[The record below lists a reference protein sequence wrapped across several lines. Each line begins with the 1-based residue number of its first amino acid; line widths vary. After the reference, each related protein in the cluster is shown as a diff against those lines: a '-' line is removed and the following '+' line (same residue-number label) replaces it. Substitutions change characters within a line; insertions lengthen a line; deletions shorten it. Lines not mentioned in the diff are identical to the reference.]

1 MSVRVAREFQGRW
14 SCFWATSYTLELELF
29 DEYLFRRLGEPPL
42 NATLLVDFRRLA
54 TSLGKL
60 GSEDARRLQR
70 ANRDYLLRGLPI
82 GGSFHPKTY
91 FFGNTKE
98 GALLV
103 GSGNLTLRGIEEGHE
118 LFARLDSRESGD
130 LASIRGWRDWMDAI
144 VDRASDR
151 EVNYRWLDLKQR
163 VPWLDG
169 PADES
174 HFVSNLRQSLLDQ
187 LAAPLAAPVDE
198 LHVLAPYYDRQGNA
212 LRTLLD
218 RMRPRQLDIYV
229 GARTSVDG
237 AALARLLGESDAR
250 VSVRSFEPHEFV
262 HAKLIGVVAGEMG
275 RLLSGSANL
284 SQAALIASLASEP
297 WANVEA
303 GLLIDAVPTVVRD
316 AFTSSRLELCDASLD
331 QVAELE
337 FEAEEEGAQ
346 PPLLLRAA
354 KLLDDGRVEVALDG
368 ALPTETMVTAGLAP
382 QPLAG
387 DRSEGRLALPDG
399 GALVWLCDAV
409 GSLLS
414 NRVPLDEPARLRG
427 WLEER
432 TSGGDRPRE
441 LDATDYD
448 TPVGRMLLYLH
459 ERCIFDIE
467 ETSAATRAR
476 RLANE
481 DAAETDGSWDF
492 LDELLKEELRYDPRV
507 ESYRRSLPTGLPE
520 EDELL
525 ALLRIMLERTP
536 EQRSLRPIGPAQHD
550 EDGEGPKPGTP
561 WTPERRLQVRLFNVL
576 ERWCGA
582 LNDPRF
588 AWIDPAAPARN
599 YFTLLAALAECWE
612 QHYLPE
618 HRVVRLLT
626 TLLSSFLRSERAR
639 GHLLSLE
646 EREREQAL
654 ARLPAEARILAGAL
668 AYAALREQG
677 EWRSSVFELQPAL
690 VAGIELS
697 VVEVGRRSSKVVRR
711 LVDEKVTPAEIE
723 ERLLWASEFLD
734 DEHWCRKQERDLGLE
749 HVILTKESFNPRFGI
764 TLSVDGSNL
773 DDPRIVS
780 LVRQA
785 LAYRHV
791 DGAIVEL
798 GPARLSVHL
807 DDYAF
812 AKANGLEFQSRE
824 PITRE
829 RLLKFERQG
838 VSWARTLDAAAG
850 AAS

>member
-14 SCFWATSYTLELELF
+14 SCFWATSYSLELELF

-60 GSEDARRLQR
+60 GPEDSRRLQR
-70 ANRDYLLRGLPI
+70 ANRDYLLRGVPI

-91 FFGNTKE
+91 FFGNTQE
-98 GALLV
+98 GVLLV

-118 LFARLDSRESGD
+118 LFARLDSREPDD

-144 VDRASDR
+144 VERAADR
-151 EVNYRWLDLKQR
+151 EVSYRWLDLKQR
-163 VPWLDG
+163 TPWLAG
-169 PADES
+169 PAGGS
-174 HFVSNLRQSLLDQ
+174 RFVPNLRLSLLEQ
-187 LAAPLAAPVDE
+187 LAAPLATPVDE
-198 LHVLAPYYDRQGNA
+198 LHVMAPYYDRHANA
-212 LRTLLD
+212 LRALLD
-218 RMRPRQLDIYV
+218 RLRPRQLAVYV

-237 AALARLLGESDAR
+237 AALAQLLGETDAR
-250 VSVRSFEPHEFV
+250 VSVRSFEPNEFV
-262 HAKLIGVVAGEMG
+262 HAKLIGVVEGEAG

-284 SQAALIASLASEP
+284 SQAALTASLASEP

-303 GLLIDAVPTVVRD
+303 GVLIDASATVVRA
-316 AFTSSRLELCDASLD
+316 AFTSSRLDLRDTSLD
-331 QVAELE
+331 QLAELE
-337 FEAEEEGAQ
+337 FEADEEAQ

-354 KLLDDGRVEVALDG
+354 TLLADGRIEVAIDG
-368 ALPTETMVTAGLAP
+368 TLPAETLVTAGLEP
-382 QPLAG
+382 QQLAG
-387 DRSEGRLALPDG
+387 DRSEGALALPEG
-399 GALVWLCDAV
+399 GALVWLCDAA
-409 GSLLS
+409 GSRLS
-414 NRVPLDEPARLRG
+414 NVVPLDEPARLRG

-432 TSGGDRPRE
+432 TPGGDRPRE
-441 LDATDYD
+441 LDATDYE
-448 TPVGRMLLYLH
+448 TPVGQMLLYLH

-492 LDELLKEELRYDPRV
+492 LDDLLKEELRYDPRV
-507 ESYRRSLPTGLPE
+507 ESYRLVLPTGLPE
-520 EDELL
+520 ADEVL

-536 EQRSLRPIGPAQHD
+536 EQRGLRAIGPASHD
-550 EDGEGPKPGTP
+550 EDAVGPQPGAP

-576 ERWCGA
+576 DRWCGA

-599 YFTLLAALAECWE
+599 YSTLLVALGECWE

-639 GHLLSLE
+639 GYVLSLE
-646 EREREQAL
+646 ADEREQAV
-654 ARLPAEARILAGAL
+654 ARLPAEAKTLAGAL

-677 EWRSSVFELQPAL
+677 DWRSSVFELQPAL
-690 VAGIELS
+690 VAGIELGVLDVGKGSS
-697 VVEVGRRSSKVVRR
+697 VLVRR
-711 LVDEKVTPAEIE
+711 LVDEKATPAEIE
-723 ERLLWASEFLD
+723 ERLLWASEFID
-734 DEHWCRKQERDLGLE
+734 DEHWCRKQEHDLGLE
-749 HVILTKESFNPRFGI
+749 RVVLTKESFNRRFGI
-764 TLSVDGSNL
+764 TLSVDGSDL

-791 DGAIVEL
+791 DGAVVEL
-798 GPARLSVHL
+798 GRARLSVHL
-807 DDYAF
+807 DDHAF
-812 AKANGLEFQSRE
+812 ARANGLDYQSRE
-824 PITRE
+824 PITRQ
-829 RLLKFERQG
+829 RLVELERQG
-838 VSWARTLDAAAG
+838 VSWGRTLEAAAG